1 MAQDYTRSIS
11 IELVRILDSIRSICL
26 KSLRRNICD
35 VEVFDGVLSQYFSG
49 LKSLDILIQPSF
61 ESDSFQDFRCT
72 SQSKLYKML

>member
-1 MAQDYTRSIS
+1 MAQDDTRSIS
-11 IELVRILDSIRSICL
+11 IKLVRILDSIRNICL

-35 VEVFDGVLSQYFSG
+35 VGVLSQYFSG

-72 SQSKLYKML
+72 SQSKLY